1 MPTYKIDLK
10 LKTYDQKKIPAWYDR
25 ILYQT
30 ADRKKICVLR
40 YNDIDVYLSDHKPVY
55 AMFNILVKKENI

>member
-10 LKTYDQKKIPAWYDR
+10 LKTYDIKRIPAWYDR

-30 ADRKKICVLR
+30 VDSKKICVLR